1 MTRLETLQ
9 KENQALRNEIA
20 VLKESLQ
27 KVSKDLSS
35 KTKSQ
40 NGRQTDKKELS
51 PDRANS
57 VEFMSSKYDEL
68 YFKRKLISRFKISLL
83 KLIRYRENVNV
94 LRNLLKNRNLIAINI
109 TSRLSVTSSS

>member
-1 MTRLETLQ
+1 MTRLESLQ
-9 KENQALRNEIA
+9 KENQALRSEIA
-20 VLKESLQ
+20 ELKESLQ

-68 YFKRKLISRFKISLL
+68 YSFKKEANKQIQDLTAK
-83 KLIRYRENVNV
+83 
-94 LRNLLKNRNLIAINI
+94 
-109 TSRLSVTSSS
+109 